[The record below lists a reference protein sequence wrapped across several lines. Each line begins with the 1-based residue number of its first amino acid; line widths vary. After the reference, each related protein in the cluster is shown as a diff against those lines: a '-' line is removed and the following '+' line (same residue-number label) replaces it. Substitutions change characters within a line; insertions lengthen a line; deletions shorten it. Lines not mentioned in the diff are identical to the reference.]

1 MNNGSER
8 PHFTSDD
15 SDFSDVDGDVGD
27 DNKSVSSLNP
37 NGKLEIVEG
46 VQPELQNSP
55 LESEA
60 ASEFFFH
67 FHFLFLYPHFST
79 NTS

>member
-1 MNNGSER
+1 MNGGGEPDPNPSDESEI
-8 PHFTSDD
+8 SDKED
-15 SDFSDVDGDVGD
+15 EKISF
-27 DNKSVSSLNP
+27 SSLNP

-60 ASEFFFH
+60 ASEFLLFF
-67 FHFLFLYPHFST
+67 FLLLFY
-79 NTS
+79 